1 MSGEVAGSIRISTE
15 LDTKELESSLASL
28 KKTAATG
35 LKTALAVATAALV
48 KFGVDAINVA
58 SDLSEVQNV
67 VDTTFGDGAGKIE
80 EFARNAK
87 TAFGLSELSAKK
99 YTGTMGAMLKSMGL
113 SSDAVLQMSTDMTG
127 LAGDFASFYN
137 LDHEDAFN
145 KIRAGISGETEP
157 LKELGINMSVANLE
171 AYALSQGIEKSYNTM
186 TQAEQA
192 TLRYNYLMSVT
203 ADAQGDFAKTA
214 ETSLANSLRILSL
227 EVETLSASIGKDL
240 LPAALIG
247 TQKLREMVQNLGNAY
262 SEGGFEGLARS
273 IGSTLANIA
282 QIVAE
287 YYPQLSEVGWQVVQA
302 LIIGIMESTPDI
314 ITNIVDLLTTLG
326 DVIIENSLNMLMSI
340 VDTVPVVTTALA
352 EALPQIVSTIVTF
365 LISSIPKIL
374 EGAIKLLN
382 ALIDAIPT
390 IIQALNDNLPLVI
403 EAILAG
409 IIDGLPQ
416 ILEGAITLLHAL
428 IDAIPVI
435 IEELVIDLPTIIT
448 TIVDAL
454 IEAIP
459 DIYDAATELFWGI
472 ITAIPGFVV
481 DLAGKIPSII
491 TAIVAGLAVGVGQM
505 VESGF
510 NLVKG
515 IWQGMSNSVSWIKQK
530 IRGWVG
536 NVTQFVKDLFG
547 IASPSKVMRD
557 LIGVNL
563 VKGIGVGFDK
573 EMPALKKDVTAQ
585 LGWLTDYAANV
596 DVGLSARGVSLKEKL
611 NLSLSAVNTQ
621 NTNRIVLEVDGMTL
635 AEVVN
640 TYNNKMELA
649 YGG

>member
-157 LKELGINMSVANLE
+157 LKQLGINMSVANLE
-171 AYALSQGIEKSYNTM
+171 AYALSQGIEKAYNTM

-227 EVETLSASIGKDL
+227 EMETLSSTIGADL
-240 LPAALIG
+240 LPVALEAVQG
-247 TQKLREMVQNLGNAY
+247 LTDMVQNITEVY
-262 SEGGFEGLARS
+262 SEEGVEGLAES
-273 IGSTLANIA
+273 IGDLIAMLADKA
-282 QIVAE
+282 
-287 YYPQLSEVGWQVVQA
+287 
-302 LIIGIMESTPDI
+302 
-314 ITNIVDLLTTLG
+314 
-326 DVIIENSLNMLMSI
+326 
-340 VDTVPVVTTALA
+340 A
-352 EALPQIVSTIVTF
+352 EALPKLVEIGIQIIESLIVGIVKNTPAILIFIGELFANLLGVSLAYITTWAIELGTLIYDCGKNIIDALWNGIVSMRDWLVSHVGEFIATMGMWFAEAIDY
-365 LISSIPKIL
+365 LIKV
-374 EGAIKLLN
+374 GANLIKGLWSGISNTANWLASN
-382 ALIDAIPT
+382 ISRFIGNIASWFANGFNSMIDAGT
-390 IIQALNDNLPLVI
+390 
-403 EAILAG
+403 
-409 IIDGLPQ
+409 
-416 ILEGAITLLHAL
+416 
-428 IDAIPVI
+428 
-435 IEELVIDLPTIIT
+435 
-448 TIVDAL
+448 
-454 IEAIP
+454 
-459 DIYDAATELFWGI
+459 
-472 ITAIPGFVV
+472 
-481 DLAGKIPSII
+481 
-491 TAIVAGLAVGVGQM
+491 
-505 VESGF
+505 

-515 IWQGMSNSVSWIKQK
+515 VWQGMSNSVSWIKNK
-530 IRGWVG
+530 IKSWVG
-536 NVTQFVKDLFG
+536 DVTSYVKRLFG

-635 AEVVN
+635 TEVVN
-640 TYNNKMELA
+640 TYNNKMNLA